1 MISVVIP
8 LYNKAGQVART
19 LRSVLEQTFDRFEV
33 VIVDD
38 GSTDGSADEAC
49 SVHDNRIRIVRQ
61 RNAGVSAARNRG
73 IAEARYDLIAFL
85 DADDEWKPTYLETQC
100 NLYRKYPD
108 CSVFACNYE
117 FRNADG
123 RVTPTIL
130 RRLPFA
136 GEDGILSNYFEV
148 ASCSH
153 PPLWTSAVMV
163 RKQAV
168 QAVGGFPVGVRSG
181 EDLLTWARLAV
192 AGKIAFSNRVE
203 AVFILDPSH
212 NVNKKPSRPHDKI
225 DLVGINLEQLL
236 LKIDR
241 SRYRDLKMY
250 ISLWYKMRTSVSL
263 RMYDATNTWKYGLKS
278 LSYNWLNWKV
288 YMMLVMVLIPK
299 FIQRIIKNKY
309 VKTH

>member
-8 LYNKAGQVART
+8 LYNKAGQVAQT
-19 LRSVLEQTFDRFEV
+19 LRSVLGQTFGRFEV

-73 IAEARYDLIAFL
+73 VAAARYDLIAFL
-85 DADDEWKPTYLETQC
+85 DADDERKPAYLETQY
-100 NLYRKYPD
+100 NLYCKYPE
-108 CSVFACNYE
+108 CSIFACNYE

-130 RRLPFA
+130 RKLPFE

-192 AGKIAFSNRVE
+192 KYKIAFSRKPL
-203 AVFILDPSH
+203 ATFVFDARLFNEDQNKREPEVKDVVGDELKELYKH
-212 NVNKKPSRPHDKI
+212 NLQI
-225 DLVGINLEQLL
+225 CG
-236 LKIDR
+236 LKE
-241 SRYRDLKMY
+241 YNA
-250 ISLWYKMRTSVSL
+250 LWHKMRARIYIDKKNRRGALMECCRAMCYHINGKIIVFFALSLLPYSVSH
-263 RMYDATNTWKYGLKS
+263 YVFSK
-278 LSYNWLNWKV
+278 LS
-288 YMMLVMVLIPK
+288 
-299 FIQRIIKNKY
+299 
-309 VKTH
+309 

>member
-8 LYNKAGQVART
+8 LYNKAGQVSHT
-19 LRSVLEQTFDRFEV
+19 LRSVLGQTFREFEV

-38 GSTDGSADEAC
+38 GSTDGSADEAR
-49 SVHDNRIRIVRQ
+49 SVHDERIRLVSQ

-73 IAEARYDLIAFL
+73 VAEARYDLIAFL
-85 DADDEWKPTYLETQC
+85 DADDEWKPTYLETQY
-100 NLYRKYPD
+100 NLYRKYHD

-117 FRNADG
+117 FHGSDG

-130 RRLPFA
+130 RKLPFA

-163 RKQAV
+163 RKQAL

-192 AGKIAFSNRVE
+192 TGKIAFSNKIGAVYGLGEGYDYANMPPRRQDAGDPVGRQLLSLYREHRGEKCTHGMKQYISHWHKMRASVAVRFGERVE
-203 AVFILDPSH
+203 TLCEVA
-212 NVNKKPSRPHDKI
+212 K
-225 DLVGINLEQLL
+225 
-236 LKIDR
+236 
-241 SRYRDLKMY
+241 
-250 ISLWYKMRTSVSL
+250 SLWYNPLNYKVMPFAVLAVLPDKLRVS
-263 RMYDATNTWKYGLKS
+263 
-278 LSYNWLNWKV
+278 
-288 YMMLVMVLIPK
+288 
-299 FIQRIIKNKY
+299 IIKRYGNE
-309 VKTH
+309 